1 MTLSYLFIRMYI
13 PTTNRYIRALKFL
26 LCIIT
31 YSALFCILLAHDH
44 YTIDIL
50 VAYFVATRLIYMYH
64 SAVNVGLQN
73 PEANTFDK
81 SKFHRRFKLRN
92 GFCCFNGNAEDSS
105 DTESVIHVENGSYEV
120 ESEVD
125 QFSKPSFNPNY
136 HIFNWIWWWP
146 VFLWLEKHSTNPVM
160 DFEVQPLLIFS
171 KQPVQSSFSQ
181 RKTKHGYKN
190 VGIKNHQAWTI
201 NKVSQKTESYG
212 NSKPTE
218 SKFKLKQLNI
228 L

>member
-1 MTLSYLFIRMYI
+1 MYI
-13 PTTNRYIRALKFL
+13 PTTNRFIKAFKFL

-73 PEANTFDK
+73 PEANNRKITEK
-81 SKFHRRFKLRN
+81 SKFHRRFKLRS
-92 GFCCFNGNAEDSS
+92 GFCCFNCSAEDSS
-105 DTESVIHVENGSYEV
+105 ETESVMNVENGNFDV
-120 ESEVD
+120 EGGSESGVGSGVD
-125 QFSKPSFNPNY
+125 QSSKPNFTPNY

-171 KQPVQSSFSQ
+171 KQPVQTSFSQ
-181 RKTKHGYKN
+181 RKINKLGYKN
-190 VGIKNHQAWTI
+190 GGIKNHQA
-201 NKVSQKTESYG
+201 
-212 NSKPTE
+212 
-218 SKFKLKQLNI
+218 
-228 L
+228 